1 MFHRGRW
8 LLRSVVVDNFDFIGY
23 TLPPDEA
30 DTPLIVDANAVLAFT
45 VTPECLQPIAW
56 RHSQIVQPRRK
67 MHLCQLAPGHTTHVG
82 AEPPTVSV
90 LPKLL
95 G

>member
-1 MFHRGRW
+1 
-8 LLRSVVVDNFDFIGY
+8 
-23 TLPPDEA
+23 
-30 DTPLIVDANAVLAFT
+30 
-45 VTPECLQPIAW
+45 
-56 RHSQIVQPRRK
+56 